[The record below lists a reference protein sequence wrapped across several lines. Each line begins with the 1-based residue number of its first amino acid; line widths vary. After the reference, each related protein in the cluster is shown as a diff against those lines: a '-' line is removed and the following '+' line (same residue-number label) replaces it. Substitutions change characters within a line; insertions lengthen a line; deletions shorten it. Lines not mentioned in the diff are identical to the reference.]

1 MATSN
6 KNVNINIKTKGGKNA
21 EKTFSK
27 VEGSIKSVAMSA
39 VRAGAAFFGGRAILQ
54 GMSTAVRMSAEMEGV
69 KRGFDNLAKSTG
81 FSANA
86 FDNFNEA
93 TDGTMDA
100 MELMQQANN
109 AMLLGITDNEEQ
121 MAEMFDTAQRLAEAV
136 GKDTAFGV
144 ESLVTGLGRQSK
156 MMLDNLG
163 IMFDVEKANEEY
175 AKSIGKTTKNLTDQ
189 ERKTAFTNKALEEA
203 KRLVSNLG
211 EEVPTTNRSLLSMS
225 SAFGDLAITLG
236 DKLGP
241 SVISSS
247 GLLTNFARNL
257 NKSIKTINFTETFK
271 NLLKNTEA
279 LTIALRKTFSAY
291 LDYLP
296 DYWKSIFTK
305 FNEIGLAVF
314 TKFIE
319 LIKEV
324 AAIAFE
330 PLVVA
335 ISHVG
340 QKIKQGFVTII
351 NGLLGGVNLLIEKV
365 NLVGTK
371 LGFDEI
377 KEVNL
382 LDVVKVDPLL
392 DKLKETKIGQF
403 IVPSENDIQTLSEF
417 TGVTTDI
424 WAEYF
429 EAIKVKNEETTQA
442 GVDANKK
449 ANETIIEDNLN
460 RIKLLTKEELTKMKK
475 ETDAGMNLAN
485 KLFNFQKQKRDQELN
500 EEIQNV
506 LKSKMTEEQKE
517 AAIANLKEQFRQK
530 DIEAKKKM
538 KHISI
543 IEAIINTAVAVTE
556 VIANP
561 VLASLVAAAGAVEV
575 ATIRAQEFN
584 KGGIVKGV
592 GNLDTV
598 PAMLTPGELILNQA
612 QQNNLAGGMGGVTV
626 NIGGNIIGEESFV
639 RDTLIPEIER
649 ARTLA

>member
-1 MATSN
+1 MAK
-6 KNVNINIKTKGGKNA
+6 KNVTIDIKAKGGKGA

-27 VEGSIKSVAMSA
+27 VENSIKSVAKSA
-39 VRAGAAFFGGRAILQ
+39 IAAGAAFFGGRAILT
-54 GMSTAVRMSAEMEGV
+54 GMASAVRLSSEMEGV
-69 KRGFDNLAKSTG
+69 RKGFDNLAKSSG
-81 FSANA
+81 FSADA
-86 FDNFNEA
+86 FDTLNEA

-100 MELMQQANN
+100 MELMRQANN
-109 AMLLGITDNEEQ
+109 AMLLDIADSDEQ
-121 MAEMFDTAQRLAEAV
+121 MAEMFDTAQRLASAL
-136 GKDTAFGV
+136 GQDTAFGV

-156 MMLDNLG
+156 LMLDNLG
-163 IMFDVEKANEEY
+163 IMVD
-175 AKSIGKTTKNLTDQ
+175 
-189 ERKTAFTNKALEEA
+189 TNKAYEDFAKANNTTVKSLTDEQKKRAFINTALEQGAE
-203 KRLVSNLG
+203 LVANLG
-211 EEVPTTNRSLLSMS
+211 EEQLTTKDKILQMN
-225 SAFGDLAITLG
+225 SAFGDLAVTIG

-241 SVISSS
+241 SVGGSTKF
-247 GLLTNFARNL
+247 LTSFA
-257 NKSIKTINFTETFK
+257 KSINTSLKEINFTETFN

-296 DYWKSIFTK
+296 DYWKNIFSK

-335 ISHVG
+335 ISHIG

-561 VLASLVAAAGAVEV
+561 ILASLVAAAGAVEV
-575 ATIRAQEFN
+575 ATIKAQEFN

>member
-1 MATSN
+1 MAK
-6 KNVNINIKTKGGKNA
+6 KNVTIDIKAKGGKGA

-27 VEGSIKSVAMSA
+27 VENSIKSVAKSA
-39 VRAGAAFFGGRAILQ
+39 IAAGAAFFGGRAILT
-54 GMSTAVRMSAEMEGV
+54 GMASAVRLSSEMEGV
-69 KRGFDNLAKSTG
+69 RKGFDNLAKSSG
-81 FSANA
+81 FSADA
-86 FDNFNEA
+86 FDTLNEA

-100 MELMQQANN
+100 MELMRQANN
-109 AMLLGITDNEEQ
+109 AMLLDIADSDEQ
-121 MAEMFDTAQRLAEAV
+121 MAEMFDTAQRLASAL
-136 GKDTAFGV
+136 GQDTAFGV

-156 MMLDNLG
+156 LMLDNLG
-163 IMFDVEKANEEY
+163 IMVD
-175 AKSIGKTTKNLTDQ
+175 
-189 ERKTAFTNKALEEA
+189 TNKAYEDFAKANNTTVKSLTDEQKKRAFINTALEQGAE
-203 KRLVSNLG
+203 LVANLG
-211 EEVPTTNRSLLSMS
+211 EEQLTTKDKILQMN
-225 SAFGDLAITLG
+225 SAFGDLAVTIG

-241 SVISSS
+241 SVGGSTKF
-247 GLLTNFARNL
+247 LTSFA
-257 NKSIKTINFTETFK
+257 KSINTSLKEINFTETFN

-296 DYWKSIFTK
+296 DYWKNIFSK
-305 FNEIGLAVF
+305 FNEVGVAVF

-335 ISHVG
+335 ISHIG
-340 QKIKQGFVTII
+340 ERIKQGFVTII

-377 KEVNL
+377 KGVNL

-424 WAEYF
+424 WTEYF

-442 GVDANKK
+442 GVDASKK
-449 ANETIIEDNLN
+449 ANQEIIEDGVNKVK
-460 RIKLLTKEELTKMKK
+460 ILTKEELTKLKK

-485 KLFNFQKQKRDQELN
+485 KLFNFQKQKRDQKLN

-543 IEAIINTAVAVTE
+543 IEAVINTAVAVTE

-561 VLASLVAAAGAVEV
+561 ILASLVAAAGAVEV
-575 ATIRAQEFN
+575 ATIKAQEFN

-649 ARTLA
+649 AQVLA